1 MTTPPPLSIKD
12 LSDSQHGP
20 LEKCPVPR
28 VPPSDHGAGR
38 CRGSFPPYQKWIPI
52 TAGDKSFVH
61 RRGSI
66 PRRTQADRAVPCPV
80 PRSGSVPS
88 HVPSQCALADAPSSL
103 PHQRRTP
110 ILARFEGAIQSPA
123 HGRVH
128 APKLH
133 FTRGS
138 SNPIARF
145 GLGVETK
152 SEFPTLLA
160 PRLGS
165 LEKALRRS
173 RDQRTAEQAEP
184 DARETVRAF
193 DVCSLQC
200 PRFTNKLHCERKSLI

>member
-12 LSDSQHGP
+12 LSDSQHRLSREVSRP
-20 LEKCPVPR
+20 TCPALR
-28 VPPSDHGAGR
+28 SG

-52 TAGDKSFVH
+52 TAGDKSFVPGGDLFPGGH
-61 RRGSI
+61 KRIEPSR
-66 PRRTQADRAVPCPV
+66 
-80 PRSGSVPS
+80 VPS
-88 HVPSQCALADAPSSL
+88 HAREASRPSARSPTLRASGASVTHRDPCPSSGV
-103 PHQRRTP
+103 PTKTGRTTT
-110 ILARFEGAIQSPA
+110 AC
-123 HGRVH
+123 VH

-145 GLGVETK
+145 RLGVETK
-152 SEFPTLLA
+152 LEFPTILA